1 MQLFIAA
8 ISLGLLGGFHCIG
21 MCGPIALALPVHGAP
36 PAKKLLL
43 ILTYNTGRISSYA
56 ALGVLAGL
64 LGKSFAAG
72 GYQQALSV
80 VIGILLLVWALMPSS
95 FERLSSVSATFHRL
109 YARLKSA
116 LSGQFA
122 RKGFRTMLSIGI
134 LNGLLPCGLVYIALS
149 MAVASGDIISGVTFM
164 ALFGA
169 GTIPVMLAVPY
180 AGRFITGSFR
190 SGIRRAI
197 RPLVAVTALL
207 LIIRGLNLG
216 IPYMSPK
223 TGTTTCHQPI
233 NSKIQIQ
240 CSGPS
245 SQHNK

>member
-21 MCGPIALALPVHGAP
+21 MCGPIALALPVHTAS

-43 ILTYNTGRISSYA
+43 ILIYNSGRIASYT

-64 LGKSFAAG
+64 LGKSFSAG
-72 GYQQALSV
+72 GYQQFLSV
-80 VIGILLLVWALMPSS
+80 IIGILLLMWALMPSS
-95 FERLSSVSATFHRL
+95 FERLRSLNATFYQL

-122 RKGFRTMLSIGI
+122 NKGIRTMLTIGI
-134 LNGLLPCGLVYIALS
+134 LNGLLPCGLVYVALS
-149 MAVASGDIISGVTFM
+149 MAVATGDVLSGTTFM

-190 SGIRRAI
+190 SGIRKAM

-223 TGTTTCHQPI
+223 ADSATCHQSN

-240 CSGPS
+240 CTGQS